1 VDLRPPA
8 SASEL
13 LERAKRLKAHERTP
27 EAKEIAK
34 GLREAEATV
43 NPVVAARNQQ
53 TMLNDVVV
61 VYFRVLRDER
71 SRSSALLTPAVE
83 GLSRVAG
90 YINMAVI
97 VDVLAMLRRMLDQ
110 DQEELVAA
118 QLRLEDGRLDDG
130 TRMDDGAAAR
140 AGLQL
145 PLIAALRCVHTAL
158 ELIEGAGRELAID
171 ANVWV
176 DHLYDLIGRMGAS
189 AAEVG
194 PKELRVLLSAMRTAF
209 IKRKEFGTERVA
221 AFAKRLSVLA
231 LQLAPH
237 VALGAIAFTRA
248 LMQVGGVRVIGV
260 MGVMGGAEKT
270 GR

>member
-1 VDLRPPA
+1 
-8 SASEL
+8 
-13 LERAKRLKAHERTP
+13 
-27 EAKEIAK
+27 
-34 GLREAEATV
+34 
-43 NPVVAARNQQ
+43 
-53 TMLNDVVV
+53 
-61 VYFRVLRDER
+61 
-71 SRSSALLTPAVE
+71 
-83 GLSRVAG
+83 
-90 YINMAVI
+90 
-97 VDVLAMLRRMLDQ
+97 
-110 DQEELVAA
+110 
-118 QLRLEDGRLDDG
+118 
-130 TRMDDGAAAR
+130 
-140 AGLQL
+140 
-145 PLIAALRCVHTAL
+145 VHTAL

-248 LMQVGGVRVIGV
+248 LMQVGGCACDWGEGGDGGGVRRRRGVRVGGMGCRRGV
-260 MGVMGGAEKT
+260 SVCVMPCVCVVAALFVHDPPPIPVGAALICACQ
-270 GR
+270 